1 MILKHARVS
10 LTLLIW
16 LSYSPLMANRKP
28 GPGSTVQE
36 GDRVVTQN
44 RRAYH
49 DYFIDDTIEA
59 GIVLTGSEIKSIRD
73 GKITIGESYVRVDN
87 GELWLIGANISPY
100 VHSKSGF
107 VEPDPARPRKLLV
120 HRRQIEELREA
131 TERKGLTLVP
141 IRIRMRRSRAK
152 VEVGIA
158 RGKKLYDKRQAVA
171 ERDAKRS
178 IQVAMKERS
187 RE

>member
-1 MILKHARVS
+1 MTVVIV
-10 LTLLIW
+10 
-16 LSYSPLMANRKP
+16 LSYSPWMAGKKSGTTLNAP
-28 GPGSTVQE
+28 D

-49 DYFIDDTIEA
+49 DYFIDETIEA
-59 GIVLTGSEIKSIRD
+59 GIVLTGSEIKSIRE
-73 GKITIGESYVRVDN
+73 GKITIGEAYVRVDN

-100 VHSKSGF
+100 VHGRNGF
-107 VEPDPARPRKLLV
+107 ADQDPARPRKLLV
-120 HRRQIEELREA
+120 HRRQIEELRET

-141 IRIRMRRSRAK
+141 VRVRLRRGRAK

-178 IQVAMKERS
+178 IEVAMKERS
-187 RE
+187 RG